1 MFTVEFYQ
9 TPQGDSPVDLFLD
22 GLPEK
27 PRGKIEKWLKLL
39 EEKGPDLPRP
49 YADLL
54 QGKIRELRVSFGK
67 YECRLYFIHGKTI
80 VITNGFLKK
89 TQKIPQDMIDRAER
103 CRMDWLSRYGER
115 GG

>member
-1 MFTVEFYQ
+1 MA
-9 TPQGDSPVDLFLD
+9 
-22 GLPEK
+22 
-27 PRGKIEKWLKLL
+27 KWLELL

-54 QGKIRELRVSFGK
+54 RGKIRELRVSFGHH
-67 YECRLYFIHGKTI
+67 ECRLLYFIHGDTI

-89 TQKIPQDMIDRAER
+89 TQKIPPDAIDRAER
-103 CRMDWLSRYGER
+103 CRVDWLARYGK

>member
-1 MFTVEFYQ
+1 LR
-9 TPQGDSPVDLFLD
+9 GDSPIDEFLD

-27 PRGKIEKWLKLL
+27 PRGKIEKWIELL

-49 YADLL
+49 YADVLHD
-54 QGKIRELRVSFGK
+54 KIRELRVSFSH
-67 YECRLYFIHGKTI
+67 YEYRLLYFIHGKTI

-89 TQKIPQDMIDRAER
+89 TQKVPTDAIDRAER
-103 CRMDWLSRYGER
+103 CRIDWLSRYEK

>member
-1 MFTVEFYQ
+1 M
-9 TPQGDSPVDLFLD
+9 
-22 GLPEK
+22 
-27 PRGKIEKWLKLL
+27 L

-54 QGKIRELRVSFGK
+54 QGKIRELRVSFSK
-67 YECRLYFIHGKTI
+67 YECRLLYFIHGKTI

-89 TQKIPQDMIDRAER
+89 TEKIPQDMIDRADR
-103 CRMDWLSRYGER
+103 CRLDWLARHEKR